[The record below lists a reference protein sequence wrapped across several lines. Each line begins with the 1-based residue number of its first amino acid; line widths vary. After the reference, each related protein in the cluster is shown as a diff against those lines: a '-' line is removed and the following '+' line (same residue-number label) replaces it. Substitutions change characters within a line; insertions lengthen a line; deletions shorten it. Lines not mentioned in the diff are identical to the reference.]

1 MNNIDRREFMRASGS
16 AAAGALLAGSI
27 SGKPVQRKRYAIVG
41 TGHRA
46 TGMWGKD
53 LADRYKDQVEF
64 VGLCDK
70 NPLRVEAG
78 RKLIGVEC
86 PTFTSFDEME
96 DRTKPEVVM
105 VTTVDSTHH
114 TFIKRGLEKGV
125 NIITE
130 KPMVTEAAQCQSVL
144 DAEKKAGRNITVT
157 FNYRYAPKHE
167 KIKQIISSSE
177 IGK

>member
-1 MNNIDRREFMRASGS
+1 MRDTVDRRDFVKTAGT
-16 AAAGALLAGSI
+16 AAAAVLLGAHFAPAAVTRLG
-27 SGKPVQRKRYAIVG
+27 RKRYAIVG

-53 LADRYKDQVEF
+53 LAERYKDQVEF

-86 PTFTSFDEME
+86 PTFTSFDEML
-96 DRTKPEVVM
+96 DKTKPAFVM

-114 TFIKRGLEKGV
+114 IFIKRALEKGV
-125 NIITE
+125 NVITE
-130 KPMVTEAAQCQSVL
+130 KPMVTEAGHCQSVL
-144 DAEKKAGRNITVT
+144 DAEKR
-157 FNYRYAPKHE
+157 
-167 KIKQIISSSE
+167 
-177 IGK
+177 